1 MASKNY
7 VPRLI
12 ESYLFNEQLS
22 GRHMIFLA
30 GPRQVGKTEL
40 ARNWLAAQR
49 STPLYFN
56 WDDIRTRQSYFED
69 SRFFESPARSLGIK
83 DPWIVFDEIH
93 KRQRWRDILK
103 GIYDLFGNEF
113 RFLVTGSARL
123 DMFRQS
129 GDSLVGRYNLFHMMP
144 FNLKELLQPV
154 FTPGFLCTDA
164 LKKMARAFEEEIHPL
179 PPPEISD
186 AFESLWRWGPF
197 PEPLLRQNDR
207 FSRKWHQDYIALMV
221 REELRDLSRVTELDK
236 VEHLLMLLPSRL
248 TAPLSMH
255 NLAAEL
261 EVAHTTVKNW
271 LEQLR
276 RLYLIFS
283 VSPWHK
289 KISRGLRK
297 EKKWYFINWY
307 YAAGEA
313 ARLENMVA
321 ALLYRTCLSLTD
333 NGYGSFRL
341 HFVRTV
347 DKKEIDFLIVR
358 EGRPVLAVEVKS
370 TDQSLSRPL
379 AERKNWIATDQTIGV
394 QVIGK
399 PGILQ
404 KHGDYTWVV
413 SADRFLALLN

>member
-7 VPRLI
+7 IPRLI
-12 ESYLFNEQLS
+12 ESYLFDEQLS

-40 ARNWLAAQR
+40 ARTWLAAQR
-49 STPLYFN
+49 STSLYFN

-154 FTPGFLCTDA
+154 FTPGFLCIDA
-164 LKKMARAFEEEIHPL
+164 LKKMARAFEEEIHAPSA
-179 PPPEISD
+179 PEISD

-236 VEHLLMLLPSRL
+236 IERLLMLLPSRL

-283 VSPWHK
+283 VTPWYK

-307 YAAGEA
+307 YAADEA

-333 NGYGSFRL
+333 NGFGSFRL
-341 HFVRTV
+341 HFIRTV

-370 TDQSLSRPL
+370 KDQGLSRPL
-379 AERKNWIATDQTIGV
+379 AKRKNWIVTDQTIGV

-404 KHGDYTWVV
+404 KHGDHTWVV
-413 SADRFLALLN
+413 SAERFLALLN